1 MLTEMSTERQL
12 NSSQAVIRAK
22 PEHHKFLI
30 GRQGVNI
37 QTVRDKTGARIIF
50 PSEKDEDRE
59 VITILGTKEA
69 VAAAKDELESRI
81 KDLDK
86 IVEETMTVDPKHHR
100 YFVARRGEV
109 LRNIGEEF
117 GGVVVSFPRPGV
129 TSDKVTL
136 KGAKNCVDAAR
147 ERMNSLIEDLES
159 QVTIEC
165 VIEQQHHRT
174 IMGARGANIQKVCS
188 DFNVQIKIP
197 DRKSNKAQQNGTI
210 NGN

>member
-1 MLTEMSTERQL
+1 M
-12 NSSQAVIRAK
+12 
-22 PEHHKFLI
+22 
-30 GRQGVNI
+30 G
-37 QTVRDKTGARIIF
+37 IF

-59 VITILGTKEA
+59 IITILGTKEA

-109 LRNIGEEF
+109 LRNIGDKF

-136 KGAKNCVDAAR
+136 KGPKDCVDAAR
-147 ERMNSLIEDLES
+147 EKINSMIEDLES

-197 DRKSNKAQQNGTI
+197 DRKSNKNNQQQNSDSDL
-210 NGN
+210 NGGDEQNDH